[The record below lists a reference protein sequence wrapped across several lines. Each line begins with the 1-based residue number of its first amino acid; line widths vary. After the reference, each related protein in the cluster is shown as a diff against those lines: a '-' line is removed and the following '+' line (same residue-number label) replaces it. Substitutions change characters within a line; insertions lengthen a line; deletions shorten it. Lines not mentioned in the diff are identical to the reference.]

1 MAPYRLSFC
10 NHKDIVVC
18 SIVMK
23 LEGPDNLISHLCNFI
38 NLRPFKKLQF
48 TVSQNAPQH
57 RRCLLTDIYPL
68 SMTTDSL
75 HSPLLGSPTKLPG
88 ISIAD
93 LNGFTNHLP
102 FHHQL
107 QRLNDGLPLC
117 PLPIPVTEVT
127 NGIDG
132 LPMHGLY
139 QQHSPLSGLD
149 TDTYS
154 CSQSGLSDCDSLP
167 SRPPKS
173 GKGERPV
180 ALWVWYGH
188 EPGSGG

>member
-1 MAPYRLSFC
+1 MRFC
-10 NHKDIVVC
+10 WHIPEC
-18 SIVMK
+18 STTWSSIVF
-23 LEGPDNLISHLCNFI
+23 L
-38 NLRPFKKLQF
+38 
-48 TVSQNAPQH
+48 NAPQH
-57 RRCLLTDIYPL
+57 CHCLLTDAVYPL
-68 SMTTDSL
+68 SLTSDSL

-88 ISIAD
+88 ISFAD
-93 LNGFTNHLP
+93 LNGYTNHLP

-107 QRLNDGLPLC
+107 HRLGDGLPLC
-117 PLPIPVTEVT
+117 QLPIPVTEVT

-167 SRPPKS
+167 SRPPKN
-173 GKGERPV
+173 GKGKQ
-180 ALWVWYGH
+180 LHCGYGSH
-188 EPGSGG
+188 EPVYGGRQHFRLFYVQ